1 MSSDEEGSKLSESFK
16 VGLAVFIKLVGQ
28 IVQICNAIFDD
39 PDPLSIKALRAI
51 EEIHNA
57 SADHGIQ
64 CHQRP
69 LVLTSHLRPT
79 RLFVGFPEGEHGI
92 PIHTADLQ

>member
-1 MSSDEEGSKLSESFK
+1 MGSDEEGSKLSESFK

-28 IVQICNAIFDD
+28 IVQLCNAIFDD
-39 PDPLSIKALRAI
+39 PDPLSIKALRTI
-51 EEIHNA
+51 EEIYDA

-69 LVLTSHLRPT
+69 LVLTSHLRPPH
-79 RLFVGFPEGEHGI
+79 LLVGFPERQHGI
-92 PIHTADLQ
+92 SIHTADLQ